1 MKNDY
6 EDLNAEIIREFDI
19 LDSNTLIEFINSNF
33 EISENLTVNVRNIKE
48 LNKFIK
54 QNESKNLDFL
64 DAEFLLNESPKLK
77 KTISIVKNNK
87 DLNTIFTNS
96 ENEKFKKLYI
106 SLTDVLNNQE
116 NKSENDTKSYEYD
129 SDISYDMYDRKN
141 KTVSE
146 DLFKYYLKEIGK
158 IPLLSATEEKILT
171 NEINEG
177 NEYAKKEFC
186 EANLRLVVSIAKRY
200 LGKGLDILDLVNEG
214 NIGLIKA
221 VNKFDPDKGY
231 KFSTYATFW
240 IKQAIIRAL
249 AEQTRTVRLPVHVS
263 EKVRSMRSIQ
273 RNFFEINGVNIEDD
287 ELADAMGLSIE
298 KITDL
303 KNISRDIVS
312 LNIPV
317 GEDKDESLMDIIV
330 SDDRFEDDVVNKIFS
345 EEFMTIFN
353 KVKLSEREREV
364 ILSRVGYFNGSPLT
378 LEEIGKKYKITR
390 ERVRQIEA
398 NALRK
403 LRLNQEIIKFGENY
417 YFDDDQAYKRKLNDS
432 DNKNTRKIDEQ
443 FVKEYI
449 KKFEKKY

>member
-87 DLNTIFTNS
+87 ELNTIFTNS

-171 NEINEG
+171 NEIKEG

-186 EANLRLVVSIAKRY
+186 
-200 LGKGLDILDLVNEG
+200 
-214 NIGLIKA
+214 
-221 VNKFDPDKGY
+221 
-231 KFSTYATFW
+231 
-240 IKQAIIRAL
+240 
-249 AEQTRTVRLPVHVS
+249 
-263 EKVRSMRSIQ
+263 
-273 RNFFEINGVNIEDD
+273 
-287 ELADAMGLSIE
+287 
-298 KITDL
+298 
-303 KNISRDIVS
+303 
-312 LNIPV
+312 
-317 GEDKDESLMDIIV
+317 
-330 SDDRFEDDVVNKIFS
+330 
-345 EEFMTIFN
+345 
-353 KVKLSEREREV
+353 
-364 ILSRVGYFNGSPLT
+364 
-378 LEEIGKKYKITR
+378 
-390 ERVRQIEA
+390 
-398 NALRK
+398 
-403 LRLNQEIIKFGENY
+403 
-417 YFDDDQAYKRKLNDS
+417 
-432 DNKNTRKIDEQ
+432 
-443 FVKEYI
+443 
-449 KKFEKKY
+449 

>member
-1 MKNDY
+1 M
-6 EDLNAEIIREFDI
+6 
-19 LDSNTLIEFINSNF
+19 
-33 EISENLTVNVRNIKE
+33 
-48 LNKFIK
+48 
-54 QNESKNLDFL
+54 
-64 DAEFLLNESPKLK
+64 LK
-77 KTISIVKNNK
+77 KN
-87 DLNTIFTNS
+87 F
-96 ENEKFKKLYI
+96 
-106 SLTDVLNNQE
+106 
-116 NKSENDTKSYEYD
+116 
-129 SDISYDMYDRKN
+129 
-141 KTVSE
+141 
-146 DLFKYYLKEIGK
+146 
-158 IPLLSATEEKILT
+158 
-171 NEINEG
+171 
-177 NEYAKKEFC
+177 
-186 EANLRLVVSIAKRY
+186 
-200 LGKGLDILDLVNEG
+200 
-214 NIGLIKA
+214 

-263 EKVRSMRSIQ
+263 EMVRSMRSIQ

-364 ILSRVGYFNGSPLT
+364 ILLRVGYFNGSPLT

-390 ERVRQIEA
+390 ERVRQIESH
-398 NALRK
+398 ALRK

-432 DNKNTRKIDEQ
+432 DNKNTKKIDEQ